1 MVYEHKVPQGVSQ
14 IHQDAL
20 STAFLSWQDKKCRTP
35 PSSPGPSLHGAKP
48 APRSRVLQSCAAGS
62 SEPGSMP
69 APSQG
74 TPHTREPHSGLLPGK
89 CSRTGQHALPAL
101 RVLLPLTPVRSMM
114 PYQSQICATSQTHV
128 VWTSAPYHPPC
139 HPGNALLLPP
149 PLAKID
155 TNQGYV
161 SET

>member
-48 APRSRVLQSCAAGS
+48 APRSHVLQSCAAGS

-69 APSQG
+69 AHPRGHPTLGS
-74 TPHTREPHSGLLPGK
+74 PAGK
-89 CSRTGQHALPAL
+89 RSRTGQHALPAL
-101 RVLLPLTPVRSMM
+101 RVLLPLAPVRSMM